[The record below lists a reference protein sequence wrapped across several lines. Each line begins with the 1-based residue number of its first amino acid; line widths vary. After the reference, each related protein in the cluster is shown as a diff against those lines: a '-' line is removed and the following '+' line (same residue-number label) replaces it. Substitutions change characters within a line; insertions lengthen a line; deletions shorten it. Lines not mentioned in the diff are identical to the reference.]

1 MVKKDKVKPY
11 ILNVA
16 EIIYLAIF
24 DIKKSNPK
32 LTNIEAIELFIG
44 SEKYNK
50 ISSGKFHDDWFDDL
64 KKNILAKKLNNQIQ
78 ICGYTNQPEIE
89 IQNSNY
95 LIFTSINE
103 FYGFSLIESLVNSTP
118 VITVKKGSFVELN
131 DRTCGMFIDIDDYDE
146 TLRFLEYLTRIKQK
160 EYLKL
165 CQSAFQSAEEK
176 FNIEKNVNDF
186 ILNIQ
191 K

>member
-24 DIKKSNPK
+24 DIKKNNPK

-64 KKNILAKKLNNQIQ
+64 KKNN
-78 ICGYTNQPEIE
+78 
-89 IQNSNY
+89 
-95 LIFTSINE
+95 
-103 FYGFSLIESLVNSTP
+103 
-118 VITVKKGSFVELN
+118 
-131 DRTCGMFIDIDDYDE
+131 FIDKNSGKKIPSE
-146 TLRFLEYLTRIKQK
+146 TIRLLLVQKDTMMRQLIGYPSLYYTKSFYPLELSQRAFNHLWRICENYELWCK
-160 EYLKL
+160 EIG
-165 CQSAFQSAEEK
+165 
-176 FNIEKNVNDF
+176 NKNK
-186 ILNIQ
+186 ISLNLIN
-191 K
+191 